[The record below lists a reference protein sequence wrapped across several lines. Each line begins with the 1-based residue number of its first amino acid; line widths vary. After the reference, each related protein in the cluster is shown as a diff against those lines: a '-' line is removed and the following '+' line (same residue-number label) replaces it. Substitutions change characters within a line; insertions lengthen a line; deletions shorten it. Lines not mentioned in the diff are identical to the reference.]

1 MATPGPRQH
10 FKAPDVTRLLR
21 TLKKA
26 GLRPGR
32 IEVTR
37 DGGIAVILA
46 GDGDATAAAS
56 AWPLDRWMTSRG
68 ACEA

>member
-10 FKAPDVTRLLR
+10 FKAPDLKRLLA
-21 TLKKA
+21 TLKRA

-37 DGGIAVILA
+37 DGGIAVIPA
-46 GDGDATAAAS
+46 GDEDATAAANEWDAAS
-56 AWPLDRWMTSRG
+56 
-68 ACEA
+68 